1 MILRNFVLVCALL
14 LTIAGLILLALG
26 HAPGLQLAIG
36 AGVFSL
42 LILGE
47 CWRYRR
53 ARPGDEAGEFQAT
66 GERYRDPATGEWMKV
81 EFDPT
86 SGARRYVKSDE
97 PPVGGS

>member
-14 LTIAGLILLALG
+14 LTVAGLILLALG

-53 ARPGDEAGEFQAT
+53 ACADDGPGEFEAT
-66 GERYRDPATGEWMKV
+66 GERYRDPATDDWMEV
-81 EFDPT
+81 EFNPQT
-86 SGARRYVKSDE
+86 GARRYVKSNE
-97 PPVGGS
+97 PPVGGT